1 MRERKRLGD
10 ILLEAG
16 KISLAQLNRALE
28 TQRKT
33 KRRLG
38 EVLID
43 QGLLTEDEIA
53 DVLAQQLSLERIDLE
68 KTFVEQDMARSIPKE
83 VALKY
88 TAIPIFMR
96 DGKLVV
102 AMSDPLNMFAIDDI
116 CFITQKKNTAGGGDQ
131 KANRKGH

>member
-10 ILLEAG
+10 MLLEAG

-68 KTFVEQDMARSIPKE
+68 KTFVEQDIARSIPKE

-88 TAIPIFMR
+88 TA
-96 DGKLVV
+96 
-102 AMSDPLNMFAIDDI
+102 
-116 CFITQKKNTAGGGDQ
+116 
-131 KANRKGH
+131 